1 MTDLGTVKQLSL
13 NLSDN
18 GNENYFLTFK
28 KLYYHLYT
36 NSTSSR
42 AARIIE
48 DLSKI
53 LMCKLSLDRDPSDIV
68 AWYMTGTS
76 NANDTLLP
84 ALRERFPSII
94 EDSDTFSI
102 GDEAVRSSLEI
113 LSSIKLNDAPAHILG
128 DAFQALIGPSLRGD
142 KGQFF
147 TPRSVVRA
155 MVEIADPQSIDIVL
169 DPACGTGGFLVETYS
184 YWLSKKGGDF
194 SPIGKPQ
201 PQLIGID
208 KDRDLCRLATALLE
222 IIAPGKYIIKNMNSL
237 DLNALRQNSVLSE
250 DFQANI
256 VLTNPPFGAK
266 IGVTQ
271 PSILK
276 QYKLGKYWN
285 FISSDKK
292 WVSTNRSRTSQDP
305 QILFIELCVQLLKP
319 GGILGIILPEGV
331 FGNRNGG
338 YVWDFLRDHGEVHA
352 LIDCPRTTFQPG
364 TDTKTNIL
372 FFRKSEGSKITQNSK
387 PVVPLAVALTCGH
400 DRRGRTT
407 TENRAKYP
415 DDFPLIASSFKDK
428 ENSDIWSICE
438 ITNPYYWV
446 PRYYDATTDKLLQ
459 IESAKLDASI
469 ATFGDL
475 IKAGYLVV
483 GKGNEVGAEAYGTG
497 DIPFIRTSDISNWEV
512 SIDPTKSVSESVY
525 KKYASRQKL
534 KPNDILL
541 VVDGRYRIGRTA
553 ILQSHNVRSVVQ
565 SHLFIISVTK
575 QAPFGAYEFLYM
587 MNSPI
592 VLRQMRNLTFI
603 QSTLGSIGKRL
614 NRLRIPIPKQ
624 TSEWVE
630 KINNFEDLIRKRA
643 LILSHLQEIQT
654 PEPEL

>member
-1 MTDLGTVKQLSL
+1 MADLGTVKQLPL
-13 NLSDN
+13 RLAHRDK
-18 GNENYFLTFK
+18 ENYFLTFK

-36 NSTSSR
+36 NSASSR

-48 DLSKI
+48 DLAKI

-68 AWYMTGTS
+68 ASYLTGNS
-76 NANDTLLP
+76 QANDTLLP
-84 ALRERFPSII
+84 ALREKFPGII
-94 EDSDTFSI
+94 EEADTFSI

-113 LSSIKLNDAPAHILG
+113 LSSVNLSDAPAHILG
-128 DAFQALIGPSLRGD
+128 DAFQALIGPRLRGD

-155 MVEIADPQSIDIVL
+155 MVEIADPQPTDIVL

-184 YWLSKKGGDF
+184 YWLSRNGGYF
-194 SPIGKPQ
+194 SPNGKPQ

-208 KDRDLCRLATALLE
+208 KDRDLCRLAAALLE
-222 IIAPGKYIIKNMNSL
+222 IIAPGKYIIKNTNSL
-237 DLNALRQNSVLSE
+237 DLNALRQHEDISE
-250 DFQANI
+250 DCQVDV

-276 QYKLGKYWN
+276 QYELGRHWI
-285 FISSDKK
+285 FIPSDNK
-292 WVSTNRSRTSQDP
+292 WVNTNRFRTSQDP

-331 FGNRNGG
+331 FGNRKGG
-338 YVWDFLRDHGEVHA
+338 YVWDFLRDYGEVYA

-372 FFRKSEGSKITQNSK
+372 FFRKSENSKVTQDSK
-387 PVVPLAVALTCGH
+387 PVVPIAIALACGH
-400 DRRGRTT
+400 DRRGKTT
-407 TENRAKYP
+407 TENGAKYP
-415 DDFPLIASSFKDK
+415 DEFPIIASSFKDR
-428 ENSDIWSICE
+428 ESSDIWSICE

-446 PRYYDATTDKLLQ
+446 PRYYDATMDKLLQ
-459 IESAKLDASI
+459 TEAVRLNASI

-483 GKGNEVGAEAYGTG
+483 RKGNEVGAEAYGTG

-525 KKYASRQKL
+525 RKYAGRQKL

-553 ILQSHNVRSVVQ
+553 ILQPHNVMSVVQ
-565 SHLFIISVTK
+565 SHLFIITVTK
-575 QAPFGAYEFLYM
+575 QASFGAYEFLYM
-587 MNSPI
+587 INFPF
-592 VLRQMRNLTFI
+592 VLKQMRNLTFI

-614 NRLRIPIPKQ
+614 NRLRIPIPRQ
-624 TSEWVE
+624 TPEWVE
-630 KINNFEDLIRKRA
+630 KVKIFADLIQKRA
-643 LILSHLQEIQT
+643 LILSQLQQIQT